1 MKRPVR
7 WTLWGL
13 AGIVTLLMLLG
24 ISALII
30 LPSAW
35 FREKVRVRMISEI
48 ERASGGRTE
57 IGAFR
62 FDWKTLTAE
71 VAPFVLHGT
80 EPSTEAPLFRA
91 ESVKVQLKIISMMK
105 RDIDIA
111 SVAVEAPQ
119 VNILVDAAGKT
130 NFPTPK
136 VRSTSEK
143 DPIERLLDL
152 SIARIDLKN
161 GWLQYDDRKIP
172 LTLHGENLK
181 AQLDYFLSG
190 PSYRGS
196 LAMNKLTIASG
207 KTEPI
212 AVDFNS
218 RIGLY
223 KNRVQVESG
232 RVRVGSTEATFAGS
246 INGLKDPRMDFD
258 VKADAAVA
266 DVGAQLRVPKPHT
279 GRVKFEG
286 KFSYDARE
294 RLLLVG
300 RMQGSGLAVHEG
312 RVRVDNIGMQS
323 DVRLTTTN
331 LELRG
336 TRVTALGGAFIGMA
350 DLPEF
355 KRFKVNGR
363 IDGVSVSTVTQVAG
377 LKPLPYSGGITGP
390 VEVAGT
396 FAARD
401 LKAAG
406 KFDLSPV
413 TGGVPVD
420 GEIEVAYDQRNDS
433 VQLGTS
439 HVIFPASRLDV
450 SGTLGSALNVRLE
463 SSDLNDLLPALS
475 IVGEAPDKL
484 PITLRQDGSA
494 LFEGTVNGPLKA
506 ARVAGTVTL
515 ANFEVQKQK
524 IDRLVANLS
533 ATSTGAQVSSFA
545 LGQEKLR
552 LEGSADLALQGWKLT
567 DTSRIKANV
576 KLQGAEIEKLLKDA
590 GQTLPIRGELTASAS
605 VDGTAGDPR
614 AAIRMSVAQPVI
626 YGEKFDRVRA
636 EIRYA
641 GAGVEVISGVADLGT
656 ARVLLSGAYEHPVN
670 DYKNGRLRFD
680 VSTKGFSLESVAN
693 VQKLR
698 PGVRGNF
705 ALNGTG
711 TADVRNGALQPDKL
725 DGLLSLRD
733 LVVDGRAVGSFTVDA
748 KTTGKQLGMN
758 IAGNLRG
765 SKITGNGSF
774 QLAGDYPGSGSVE
787 FSQIA
792 FSTLQ
797 DFLIAAKGSEPLPV
811 EGTLHGKLTFSGPA
825 KKPELMRG
833 RLELPD
839 FEMVPSRPGL
849 TPEQIQDLAL
859 RNAEPIVV
867 EYDGKA
873 IQVRSAHLIG
883 RETDLRATGAVNLNE
898 KSPWDLRVDGKLDV
912 GLFQDFNTDIV
923 ASGGA
928 TVNASIRGSMQDPQV
943 TGRVELKGA
952 SFNVTDIPNGLDN
965 ANGTIIFDQRRA
977 TIERLTAETGG
988 GKIALGG
995 FVGFGAPEM
1004 TYRLQARADD
1014 VRIRYPEGVSTTVSS
1029 TLNLTGSSS
1038 KSILSG
1044 VVTVR
1049 RAGFNP
1055 RTDIGGILASSA
1067 RPVATPTTPN
1077 PFLRGMQL
1085 DVRIETAPGLQ
1096 FQTSLTSDLQ
1106 AEADLRVRGTAAKP
1120 TLLGRMI
1127 VNQGDVQFFGTKYT
1141 INRGEIGFYNPVK
1154 IEPVLDMDLETRVR
1168 GVLVTINFTGPLS
1181 KLNVSYRS
1189 DPPLQSTEIIAL
1201 LAVGR
1206 APGTNS
1212 SLASGQT
1219 VAAQSF
1225 MSTGTNTLLGQAV
1238 TAPITGRLQRFFG
1251 VSKLKI
1257 DPQLTGINAVPQ
1269 ARLTIEQQVSRDVT
1283 LTYITNLSQANQQ
1296 IIRLEW
1302 DINRSWSVVALR
1314 EDNGAFGIDF
1324 FFKKRF

>member
-1 MKRPVR
+1 MSR
-7 WTLWGL
+7 
-13 AGIVTLLMLLG
+13 
-24 ISALII
+24 
-30 LPSAW
+30 
-35 FREKVRVRMISEI
+35 
-48 ERASGGRTE
+48 
-57 IGAFR
+57 
-62 FDWKTLTAE
+62 
-71 VAPFVLHGT
+71 
-80 EPSTEAPLFRA
+80 
-91 ESVKVQLKIISMMK
+91 
-105 RDIDIA
+105 
-111 SVAVEAPQ
+111 
-119 VNILVDAAGKT
+119 
-130 NFPTPK
+130 
-136 VRSTSEK
+136 RSTSSLMRRAK
-143 DPIERLLDL
+143 RTSPRRKFGRRPTKISIQRLLDL

-161 GWLQYDDRKIP
+161 GWLRYDDRKIP
-172 LTLHGENLK
+172 LTVHGENLQ
-181 AQLDYFLSG
+181 AQLDYYLSG

-196 LAMNKLTIASG
+196 LAMNKLSIDSD
-207 KTEPI
+207 KTAPI
-212 AVDFNS
+212 AFDFDTKL
-218 RIGLY
+218 GLY
-223 KNRVQVESG
+223 KNRVQIESG
-232 RVRVGSTEATFAGS
+232 RLGVGSTEVTFAGS
-246 INGLKDPRMDFD
+246 ITDLKDPRIDLD

-266 DVGAQLRVPKPHT
+266 DVGPQLRVPKPYS
-279 GRVKFEG
+279 GRVKFAG
-286 KFSYDARE
+286 KFTFDARE
-294 RLLLVG
+294 RLLLTG
-300 RMQGSGLAVHEG
+300 RMQGSKLAIHEG
-312 RVRVDNIGMQS
+312 WLRVDDIGMSS
-323 DVRLTTTN
+323 DVRLTTAN

-336 TRVTALGGAFIGMA
+336 TRVNALGGTFTGMA
-350 DLPEF
+350 DVPEF

-363 IDGVSVSTVTQVAG
+363 IEGVSIGTVTQVTG
-377 LKPLPYSGGITGP
+377 LKPIPYGGAVTGP
-390 VEVAGT
+390 VEVTGSISAK
-396 FAARD
+396 D

-406 KFDLSPV
+406 KFDV
-413 TGGVPVD
+413 TPGAQGVPVH
-420 GEIEVAYDQRNDS
+420 GAVEVAYDQRNDS
-433 VQLGTS
+433 IQLGNS
-439 HVIFPASRLDV
+439 YVIFPASRLDV
-450 SGTLGSALNVRLE
+450 SGTLGSALNIRLE
-463 SSDLNDLLPALS
+463 SRDLDDVLPAMT
-475 IVGEAPDKL
+475 IVGETPVKL
-484 PITLRQDGSA
+484 PFTLEQNGSA
-494 LFEGTVNGPLKA
+494 LFEGTVNGPLKS
-506 ARVAGTVTL
+506 ARVAGALTL
-515 ANFEVQKQK
+515 TNLEAQKQR
-524 IDRLVANLS
+524 IDRLVANLT
-533 ATSTGAQVSSFA
+533 ATSTGAQISSFA
-545 LGQEKLR
+545 LGQDKLR
-552 LEGSADLALQGWKLT
+552 LEGSADLALQNWKLT
-567 DTSRIKANV
+567 DASGIKANV

-590 GQTLPIRGELTASAS
+590 GQALPIRGLLTATAS

-614 AAIRMSVAQPVI
+614 AAIKMSVAQPLI
-626 YGEKFDRVRA
+626 YGEKFDRVQA
-636 EIRYA
+636 EVRYA
-641 GAGVEVISGVADLGT
+641 GAGVEVISGVAEAGT
-656 ARVLLSGAYEHPVN
+656 ARVLLTGAYQHPVN
-670 DYKNGRLRFD
+670 DYTNGRLRFD
-680 VSTKGFSLESVAN
+680 VSTRGYSLESVAN

-705 ALNGTG
+705 QLNGTG
-711 TADVRNGALQPDKL
+711 SADVRNGALQPDKL
-725 DGLLSLRD
+725 DGSLALRD
-733 LVVDGRAVGSFTVDA
+733 LVVDGRPVGSFTVDA
-748 KTTGKQLGMN
+748 KTAGTQLGMN
-758 IAGNLRG
+758 VSGNLRG
-765 SKITGNGSF
+765 SKVTGAGSF
-774 QLAGDYPGSGSVE
+774 QLSGDYPGSGSVE

-797 DFLIAAKGSEPLPV
+797 DFFLAAKGSEPLPI

-859 RNAEPIVV
+859 RNAAPIVL

-873 IQVRSAHLIG
+873 IQVRSADLIG
-883 RETDLRATGAVNLNE
+883 RETDLRTTGAFNLVE
-898 KSPWDLRVDGKLDV
+898 KSPWDLKIDGKLDV

-928 TVNASIRGSMQDPQV
+928 IVNASIRGTVKDPLV
-943 TGRVELKGA
+943 TGKVELKGA
-952 SFNVTDIPNGLDN
+952 SFNLTDIPNGLDN

-988 GKIALGG
+988 GKIALAG

-1004 TYRLQARADD
+1004 SYRLQARADD

-1029 TLNLTGSSS
+1029 TLSLTGSSS

-1055 RTDIGGILASSA
+1055 RTDIGGILAASA

-1106 AEADLRVRGTAAKP
+1106 AEADLRIRGTAAKP
-1120 TLLGRMI
+1120 ALLGRMV

-1141 INRGEIGFYNPVK
+1141 INRGEIGFYNPAK

-1212 SLASGQT
+1212 QLASGQT
-1219 VAAQSF
+1219 VASQGF
-1225 MSTGTNTLLGQAV
+1225 MATGTNTLLGQAV
-1238 TAPITGRLQRFFG
+1238 TTPITGRLQRFFG

-1269 ARLTIEQQVSRDVT
+1269 ARVTIEQQVSRDVT
-1283 LTYITNLSQANQQ
+1283 LTYITNLSSANRQ
-1296 IIRLEW
+1296 IVRLEW